1 MLALL
6 TALAEA
12 LRLWLQLKVVSAQY
26 DLQRRIEADIA
37 ADEFE
42 INSLRH
48 FGGDDNNRAADR
60 LRDRVLRA
68 QGIVA
73 ALPATSAP
81 AVGGATGA
89 QPGGDLHPTGG

>member
-12 LRLWLQLKVVSAQY
+12 LRLWLQLKGVSASY

-37 ADEFE
+37 ADEVQ
-42 INSLRH
+42 ISILRRR
-48 FGGDDNNRAADR
+48 GDDDNNRAADR
-60 LRDRVLRA
+60 LRERVLRA

-73 ALPATSAP
+73 ALPAARAP
-81 AVGGATGA
+81 AQGGATGA
-89 QPGGDLHPTGG
+89 NPSGDLHPAGG

>member
-12 LRLWLQLKVVSAQY
+12 LRLWLQLKVVSARY

-37 ADEFE
+37 ADEVQ
-42 INSLRH
+42 ISILRRR
-48 FGGDDNNRAADR
+48 GDDDNNRAADR

-73 ALPATSAP
+73 ALPATGAP
-81 AVGGATGA
+81 AVGGETGA